1 MTGGESEGR
10 VLLLADALNQGG
22 AERQLSLLARWMP
35 KEWSPTV
42 WASSGGF
49 FEGELRGWGV
59 SVRVYEKLF
68 PGDPLAMLDLATCIA
83 DEQPDVVHAW
93 GWMSAMWA
101 LPACRISGTPL
112 ISGFVRMGTPPLH
125 LRKGRLMMKVAGY
138 GDRVIANSAAGLSS
152 WGIPKNRGRVVPN
165 GFDPHR
171 LPRPG
176 DRRERTGP
184 FTVVM
189 SANISP
195 LKDHGTMTAALR
207 LLLDRG
213 FDVRFLALGDGPG
226 MPALR
231 RETADLLASGALVL
245 PGRVPDVMP
254 FLLEADAGLLLSS
267 RGEGCSNSIMEYMAA
282 SLPTVCT
289 GEGGNPELVTDG
301 VTGFLVLPDAPEE
314 VASRL
319 EVLAGNG
326 EMARDMGRR
335 ARLRLEED
343 YSVETMVRRT
353 VEVYRELL

>member
-1 MTGGESEGR
+1 MTGDDRGGR
-10 VLLLADALNQGG
+10 ILLLADALNQGG

-35 KEWSPTV
+35 LEWSPTV

-49 FEGELRGWGV
+49 FEDELLHSGV
-59 SVRVYEKLF
+59 DLHVSGKLSSV
-68 PGDPLAMLDLATCIA
+68 DPLPLLDLATFMA
-83 DEQPDVVHAW
+83 DLRPDIVHAW
-93 GWMSAMWA
+93 GWMTALWA
-101 LPACRISGTPL
+101 LPACRLSGTPL
-112 ISGFVRMGTPPLH
+112 VTGFVRMGTPPLH
-125 LRKGRLMMKVAGY
+125 LRKGRFMMKVAGS
-138 GDRVIANSAAGLSS
+138 GDRVIANSAAGLAS
-152 WGIPKNRGRVVPN
+152 WGIPQNRGRVIPN
-165 GFDPHR
+165 GFDPLR
-171 LPRPG
+171 LPRPE

-213 FDVRFLALGDGPG
+213 CDVRFVALGDGPG

-254 FLLEADAGLLLSS
+254 VLLEADAGLLLSS

-301 VTGFLVLPDAPEE
+301 VTGFLVLPRSPEE
-314 VASRL
+314 VASRV
-319 EVLAGNG
+319 EVLASDT
-326 EMARDMGRR
+326 EMAHELGRR

-343 YSVETMVRRT
+343 YSVEAMVRRT